1 MEAAEAA
8 PARMA
13 IRYVRNS
20 NTAHPTGDP
29 SFAVQQCIPGV
40 VPEAEADPFL
50 MCDEFGPTPSKGA
63 YPDDSDAGFDVP
75 WHPHHGMDI
84 LSYMVEGCGRHADS
98 MGNRETFKSPGFQW
112 MSGAQQPR
120 RLFIR
125 FWTVVQQTWRAV
137 IHFHSHITVILIIIK
152 LTQPKSR
159 SSTALKHPSLSNRH
173 VVIRYLV
180 LEQYQTWRE
189 NSKKNPNQIQSI
201 SHEIPNTTPGNTKS
215 NPINTKRNTNP

>member
-8 PARMA
+8 APARSVMA

-112 MSGAQQPR
+112 MSGAQQHR
-120 RLFIR
+120 R
-125 FWTVVQQTWRAV
+125 
-137 IHFHSHITVILIIIK
+137 
-152 LTQPKSR
+152 PCSR
-159 SSTALKHPSLSNRH
+159 S
-173 VVIRYLV
+173 
-180 LEQYQTWRE
+180 
-189 NSKKNPNQIQSI
+189 
-201 SHEIPNTTPGNTKS
+201 GC
-215 NPINTKRNTNP
+215 

>member
-63 YPDDSDAGFDVP
+63 YPDDRDELV
-75 WHPHHGMDI
+75 
-84 LSYMVEGCGRHADS
+84 
-98 MGNRETFKSPGFQW
+98 
-112 MSGAQQPR
+112 
-120 RLFIR
+120 
-125 FWTVVQQTWRAV
+125 RAV
-137 IHFHSHITVILIIIK
+137 FK
-152 LTQPKSR
+152 ADAEPF
-159 SSTALKHPSLSNRH
+159 
-173 VVIRYLV
+173 
-180 LEQYQTWRE
+180 
-189 NSKKNPNQIQSI
+189 I
-201 SHEIPNTTPGNTKS
+201 SGDRGLPRQGGRRQFDLAELDM
-215 NPINTKRNTNP
+215 